1 MAVDLTPIN
10 EINFN
15 VVSYEN
21 VHCEAYDHQ
30 YYYETVDATTKSSG
44 DKYIESAGGE
54 FSVDFYLKQ
63 MYNGKG
69 NQVPNSTV
77 YKLVEE
83 VMIAG
88 TKCFYGYT
96 NEKAVTGT
104 VVQKDEKNFT
114 QSKLST
120 ADLKSM
126 IDDIRVIISSFG
138 GSLCPFSDT
147 PDLESLTDGE
157 AGFFAW
163 FVRGA
168 DFTDEDWFSKLFP
181 NFINIPVINVE
192 QGYMQGMVPPTPPAG
207 VNPET
212 EDSYTYFQNKFNHY
226 TAIDGRTSMN
236 IPFCRDGGVPLLAT
250 GSGSGWDAE
259 ALTKQYKNEF
269 KAIRINPQDLYV
281 PENAA
286 WKRYDLM
293 SLERNDDFYL
303 PYVNTTFYFMCV
315 KKVPYIT
322 LNESNEY
329 VEDNDNWIFCMTKLR
344 RGVVHEGTDST
355 DTQSES

>member
-30 YYYETVDATTKSSG
+30 YYYETVDAKETSTGNKYVPG
-44 DKYIESAGGE
+44 DGSE
-54 FSVDFYLKQ
+54 FSKDVYLEN

-83 VMIAG
+83 VMMCG

-96 NEKAVTGT
+96 NNKSVTGA
-104 VVQKDEKNFT
+104 VVPEDEKNFT

-147 PDLESLTDGE
+147 PDLESLTDGQ

-168 DFTDEDWFSKLFP
+168 DFTDEQWFSKLFP
-181 NFINIPVINVE
+181 NFIEIPVINVE
-192 QGYMQGMVPPTPPAG
+192 QGYMQGMVPPTPPSG

-212 EDSYTYFQNKFNHY
+212 TDSYDYFQNNFNLY
-226 TAIDGRTSMN
+226 TRINGSSHMS

-259 ALTKQYKNEF
+259 ALTEQYKNEF
-269 KAIRINPQDLYV
+269 KAIRINPQDLLV
-281 PENAA
+281 AENDA
-286 WKRYDLM
+286 WKRY
-293 SLERNDDFYL
+293 SPAFNNRVYYL

-322 LNESNEY
+322 LNESNDY
-329 VEDNDNWIFCMTKLR
+329 VEDTDNWIFCMTKLR
-344 RGVVHEGTDST
+344 RGVVHEGTDSA